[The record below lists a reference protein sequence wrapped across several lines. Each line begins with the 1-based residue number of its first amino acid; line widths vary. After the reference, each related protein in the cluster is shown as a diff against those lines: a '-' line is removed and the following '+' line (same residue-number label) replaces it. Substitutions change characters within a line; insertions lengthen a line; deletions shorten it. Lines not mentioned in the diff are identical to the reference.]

1 MNYILVAYTHLIS
14 GPREYL
20 LIERAIKTFDFLS
33 CLTFQVW
40 DGVQVDYLH
49 IEPSKERPG

>member
-1 MNYILVAYTHLIS
+1 MNNTLVVYNLLIS